1 VLRVG
6 SWPHDPSI
14 ALITVTDHDLAIDEH
29 ALSATVESA
38 LSRGARLVRTGAL
51 TAANARAATALG
63 FRVIDE
69 LLLLERAL
77 DGQAP
82 RRSEVR
88 LAPLRPRH
96 LDAAAMVD
104 LEAFGPRWTHDAPAL
119 GEAMSATRIAHG
131 VRSVDRGRRVTGFA
145 ISGVSGSTGYLQ
157 RLAVEPA
164 RRRRGVA
171 RALVADALWWMA
183 RRDADRA
190 LVNTSITNEPAI
202 ALYRAAGFSVNDERL
217 VVAEFDPGRDRP

>member
-1 VLRVG
+1 MLRLG

-14 ALITVTDHDLAIDEH
+14 ALITVTDHDVDVDQD
-29 ALSATVESA
+29 ALSASLDRA

-51 TAANARAATALG
+51 TTANAQAAAALG

-77 DGQAP
+77 DGQSP
-82 RRSEVR
+82 RRSGVR

-96 LDAAAMVD
+96 LDDAAMVD
-104 LEAFGPRWTHDAPAL
+104 LDAFGPRWTHDAPAL
-119 GEAMSATRIAHG
+119 AEAMSATRLAHG
-131 VRSVDRGRRVTGFA
+131 VRSVERGRRVTGFA

-157 RLAVEPA
+157 RLAVERA
-164 RRRRGVA
+164 NRRKGVA
-171 RALVADALWWMA
+171 RALVTDALWWMA
-183 RRDADRA
+183 RRDAARA
-190 LVNTSITNEPAI
+190 LVNTSISNEPAI
-202 ALYRAAGFSVNDERL
+202 ALYHSTGFTVSDERL